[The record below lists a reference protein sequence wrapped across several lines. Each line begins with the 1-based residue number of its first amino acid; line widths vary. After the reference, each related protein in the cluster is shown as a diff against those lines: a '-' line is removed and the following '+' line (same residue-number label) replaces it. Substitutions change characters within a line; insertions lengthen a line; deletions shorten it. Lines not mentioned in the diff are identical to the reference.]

1 MEWRRGFIG
10 DLLSVIGVLFT
21 WLMVCKS
28 GMGPL
33 ISAGDSVRA
42 IKKAQVHSSGFVHLC
57 C

>member
-1 MEWRRGFIG
+1 MDWRGGFIG
-10 DLLSVIGVLFT
+10 DLLSVIGVLFP

-28 GMGPL
+28 GVGPV

-42 IKKAQVHSSGFVHLC
+42 IKKAQVHSNGSVLLC

>member
-1 MEWRRGFIG
+1 MEWRGGFIG
-10 DLLSVIGVLFT
+10 DLLSVIGVLFA

-28 GMGPL
+28 GVGTV

-42 IKKAQVHSSGFVHLC
+42 IEKAQVHSSGSVLLC

>member
-1 MEWRRGFIG
+1 MEWRGSFIG

-28 GMGPL
+28 GMGPV

-42 IKKAQVHSSGFVHLC
+42 IKKAQVHSSGSVHLC